1 MLPGFRFLF
10 AAIILSTSILM
21 FGLGAAALLRAAHEE
36 VANIPARRTPPER
49 VFAQANE
56 PPPTLA
62 MLRLEPAPAE
72 KGPDANPAAA
82 PAPAAE
88 AAVPAEPEKLAAVG
102 PEHSG
107 PVESAKAE
115 VPTEEPAPAPSEA
128 PAPPETTAT
137 AEEAKS
143 VNVVETPP
151 PATEAAPAA
160 PEPTAATVAPETS
173 VAATQIATPGDPAV
187 TIEESASAKPAN
199 AKPDQSAV
207 KKRTQTQRAKAH
219 RHARLARQAIPQE
232 PSDPFGLQPTITTR
246 APR

>member
-10 AAIILSTSILM
+10 AAIILSTSILI

-36 VANIPARRTPPER
+36 VANIPARRPPPER

-56 PPPTLA
+56 PSPTLA
-62 MLRLEPAPAE
+62 MLRLEPPPAE
-72 KGPDANPAAA
+72 EGPDANPAAA
-82 PAPAAE
+82 PAPAAK

-107 PVESAKAE
+107 PVEIAKAE
-115 VPTEEPAPAPSEA
+115 EPTEEPTPAPSEA
-128 PAPPETTAT
+128 SAPPETTAT

-143 VNVVETPP
+143 VNVVETPA

-173 VAATQIATPGDPAV
+173 AATRIATPGDPAV
-187 TIEESASAKPAN
+187 TIEQSAPAKPAN
-199 AKPDQSAV
+199 AKPDKSAV
-207 KKRTQTQRAKAH
+207 KKHTQTQRAKAH

-232 PSDPFGLQPTITTR
+232 PGDPFGLQPTITTR
-246 APR
+246 ATR